1 MKNNKKLLQFLKL
14 LLQIIV
20 AALAGYGGSAS
31 GSVLSDTDSSS
42 ETVVAV
48 AAHRSHLPADNLIE
62 PLA

>member
-1 MKNNKKLLQFLKL
+1 MKNNKKLIQFLKL

-31 GSVLSDTDSSS
+31 GSVLSDADSSS

-48 AAHRSHLPADNLIE
+48 AAHRSCMPHDNLIE